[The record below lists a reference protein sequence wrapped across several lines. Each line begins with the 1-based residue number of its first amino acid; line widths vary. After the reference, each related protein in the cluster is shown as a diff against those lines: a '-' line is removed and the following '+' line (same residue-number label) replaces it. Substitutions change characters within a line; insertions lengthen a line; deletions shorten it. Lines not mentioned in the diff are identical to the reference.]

1 MRMDR
6 NHSEIEIDGELL
18 KINENY
24 DQNLPNGMFDPEN
37 FEPTRVCL
45 FDERLIVWQPGLL
58 NDSRVFMIGPGQ
70 VLFKIVDLSSKE
82 EITHLSDDYLQNV
95 HIRVVDDF
103 IGKLAFR
110 TLYYAS
116 RLKTLQDRLKLSDR
130 EISRKI
136 KLILQ

>member
-6 NHSEIEIDGELL
+6 NHSEIEIDAELL

-45 FDERLIVWQPGLL
+45 FNERLIVWQPGLL
-58 NDSRVFMIGPGQ
+58 NDIRIFMIGPGQ

-82 EITHLSDDYLQNV
+82 EMAHLADDYLQNV

-103 IGKLAFR
+103 IGKLALREMRFPPKII
-110 TLYYAS
+110 
-116 RLKTLQDRLKLSDR
+116 KT
-130 EISRKI
+130 I
-136 KLILQ
+136 KYRNLRIFEKSN

>member
-1 MRMDR
+1 MDR

-58 NDSRVFMIGPGQ
+58 NDIRLFMIAPGQ
-70 VLFKIVDLSSKE
+70 ILFKIVDLLSKE
-82 EITHLSDDYLQNV
+82 EITQLSDNYLQNV

-103 IGKLAFR
+103 IGKYSQGLR
-110 TLYYAS
+110 Y
-116 RLKTLQDRLKLSDR
+116 LKPY
-130 EISRKI
+130 
-136 KLILQ
+136 